1 MLKWIK
7 KRINGKNL
15 VDNLFFLYICIN
27 KESIEGNDYR
37 SPLFLN
43 MALDPNISTIEQ
55 MLNSILAEE
64 PEYFCVSV
72 TIKPTNNIKVFIDGD
87 EGIKIERCV
96 YFNRQLYKLI
106 EEAGIYPEGDFSLEV
121 SSPGIDEP
129 LKLHRQYKKNI
140 SRNIEVVFND
150 DTLQEGLLEDVTEH
164 DIILK
169 RTTGKGKKAVTEQV
183 VIPFNNIKSTTVQIK
198 F

>member
-1 MLKWIK
+1 M
-7 KRINGKNL
+7 